1 MVATSVRETTR
12 PRAHDRTNEH
22 GRDDTHGSLL
32 RALLRLAF
40 PLLGGSIAMG
50 VVFPIADLALLSR
63 LGEAPMFAWSDY
75 HFDVNGE
82 RAEYRQAVGAPAGRE
97 VGDVGWSGQERV
109 AFRLHLPSRVTFHN
123 SPSKEILRGNI
134 IVWEQSLDERRHGA
148 PIAIDVQELKLTDLT
163 GGQPPVET
171 ATFT

>member
-1 MVATSVRETTR
+1 
-12 PRAHDRTNEH
+12 
-22 GRDDTHGSLL
+22 
-32 RALLRLAF
+32 
-40 PLLGGSIAMG
+40 
-50 VVFPIADLALLSR
+50 
-63 LGEAPMFAWSDY
+63 MFAWSDY

-148 PIAIDVQELKLTDLT
+148 PIAIDVRMDSDSILANTLLLFGGTIVLVALTFAGFIWFIRSRGRDS
-163 GGQPPVET
+163 EA
-171 ATFT
+171 AT